1 MREVSDLLRAFGWAL
16 LKLLIGLTVGLGV
29 GLVTVGG
36 RSLNDPGAWDF
47 RTGPPIGEVMLAIG
61 IGLLASAVMFIVLFY
76 SPWSQG
82 SPGRGKRRDD
92 GSLREE
98 R

>member
-1 MREVSDLLRAFGWAL
+1 MKEIADLIRGFGWAL
-16 LKLLIGLTVGLGV
+16 LKLLIGVTVGLGV

-47 RTGPPIGEVMLAIG
+47 HTGPPIGEVMLAVG
-61 IGLLASAVMFIVLFY
+61 IGLLAAAVMFIVLFY
-76 SPWSQG
+76 GPWSRG
-82 SPGRGKRRDD
+82 SVGRGTRRDD
-92 GSLREE
+92 GSPREE